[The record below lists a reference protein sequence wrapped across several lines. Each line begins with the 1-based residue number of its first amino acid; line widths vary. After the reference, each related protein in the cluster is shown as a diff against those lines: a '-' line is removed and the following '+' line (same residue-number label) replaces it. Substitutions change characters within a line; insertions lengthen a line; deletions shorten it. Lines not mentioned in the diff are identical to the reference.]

1 VIDYLA
7 ALVAKPERRILGLMS
22 GTSMD
27 GVDAALVRVRGAGTS
42 TRCDLLHF
50 LCYPYAADLRAELLD
65 VGSGRMLSPLD
76 LAELDFRVASAFAAA
91 VRALLDAAGCGPAEV
106 DLIGSHGQ
114 TLAHRAPGGEG
125 RELQAATWQAG
136 RPSAIAAL
144 CGIPVFGDFR
154 SADMALGGTGAPLVP
169 YADWLLRRSP
179 RENRVLLN
187 LGGIAN
193 LTFLAAGGG
202 IDSVLAWD
210 VGPGNMILDGLA
222 RALLGQEMD
231 ADGALAG
238 TGRAAAAWVEA
249 LLDEE
254 YFLRPPPKAAG
265 REQFGAPYT
274 QRLLH
279 EGRERGLGPADLLA
293 TGVELTARAVA
304 RALRQPPLAGE
315 RIDAVYVAGG
325 GRRNATLL
333 RRLRELLAPARVDGF
348 EVLGVDANA
357 KEAVDF
363 AILANESLHGH
374 AGNLTAVTG
383 ASRPCILGVFAP
395 AGLAP
400 RPLAPDPSL

>member
-293 TGVELTARAVA
+293 TGVELTARAGG
-304 RALRQPPLAGE
+304 PP
-315 RIDAVYVAGG
+315 
-325 GRRNATLL
+325 
-333 RRLRELLAPARVDGF
+333 P
-348 EVLGVDANA
+348 
-357 KEAVDF
+357 
-363 AILANESLHGH
+363 S
-374 AGNLTAVTG
+374 
-383 ASRPCILGVFAP
+383 ASRRSPGNASTPSTSLA
-395 AGLAP
+395 AGAGMRRSCAGCASYSP
-400 RPLAPDPSL
+400 RPASTASRSWVSTRTRRKPSTSPSWRTRACTVTPAT